1 MGAEEERRGKRGGER
16 TEEEE
21 ASMDLNH
28 MARRNTLTFAH
39 NMSLL
44 RIK

>member
-28 MARRNTLTFAH
+28 MARRNSTVHQETVTTC
-39 NMSLL
+39 LL
-44 RIK
+44 A

>member
-1 MGAEEERRGKRGGER
+1 MGAEEERRGKRGGEK

-28 MARRNTLTFAH
+28 MARRNSPHFTSVAP
-39 NMSLL
+39 
-44 RIK
+44 K